1 MPVKSSAR
9 IAMALIDYR
18 LSRRRTMIPMAI
30 SDPSSAKS
38 KASVMRVE
46 ILGTKRLSSL
56 ASKRKALEGVFELN
70 PIGFSLLR

>member
-1 MPVKSSAR
+1 
-9 IAMALIDYR
+9 
-18 LSRRRTMIPMAI
+18 MIPMAI

-38 KASVMRVE
+38 KASVMRAE
-46 ILGTKRLSSL
+46 ILETKRLSSL